1 MEAAVTDS
9 ERGRV
14 AAAAAKVY
22 DDFFVPALFRQWA
35 RPVAAAAEITAG
47 QRVLDVACGTGI
59 LARTIAGLVGPA
71 GSVVGLDVNA
81 AMLAV
86 AKRAAPELAWRTGRA
101 EALPFGD
108 ADFDA
113 VVSQFGLMFF
123 EDRSAAVGEMH
134 RVLRAKG
141 HVALAVWA
149 AIDESPGYA
158 ALAELLADLFGES
171 AAQSL
176 RAPFAMGDPA
186 ALVALLRNAG
196 FQDPNVS
203 TQSGTA
209 SFPSME
215 SWMFT
220 EIQGWTLAGS
230 LDDNEFGQLV
240 AQANVQLAPFRQRDG
255 TVSFDVAALVATGTR
270 WTHSA
275 NQVQASSEPDS
286 CGGRSNCQPSRPGD
300 SARWP

>member
-9 ERGRV
+9 ERGQV
-14 AAAAAKVY
+14 AADAAKVY

-35 RPVAAAAEITAG
+35 IRVAAAAEITAG
-47 QRVLDVACGTGI
+47 QRVLDVASGTGV
-59 LARTIAGLVGPA
+59 LARTVAELVGPA

-81 AMLAV
+81 PMLAV
-86 AKRAAPELAWRTGRA
+86 AERAAPELEWRTGRA

-123 EDRSAAVGEMH
+123 EDRGAAVGEMH

-141 HVALAVWA
+141 RVALAVWA

-158 ALAELLADLFGES
+158 ALADLLADLFGES

-176 RAPFAMGDPA
+176 RAPFAMGDPDA
-186 ALVALLRNAG
+186 IVALLRNAG
-196 FQDPNVS
+196 FRNPRVS
-203 TQSGTA
+203 TQCGTA

-220 EIQGWTLAGS
+220 EIRGWTLAGS
-230 LDDNEFGQLV
+230 LDDADFGQLV
-240 AQANVQLAPFRQRDG
+240 AQANGQLARFEQPDG
-255 TVSFDVAALVATGTR
+255 TVRFDIAALVATATK
-270 WTHSA
+270 
-275 NQVQASSEPDS
+275 
-286 CGGRSNCQPSRPGD
+286 
-300 SARWP
+300 